1 MSILVCEDQGMAQMV
16 ISGIPIL
23 RLFLIRFSRVIL
35 HEILGKV
42 RSFRDAEL
50 VVCGLFLN
58 PNNISVKINLYFF
71 RIFQVS
77 QNCVN
82 HI

>member
-71 RIFQVS
+71 RIF
-77 QNCVN
+77 
-82 HI
+82 